1 MKKIILGICFTGL
14 MLFLVGYCFINF
26 THAALPTPTSTTVTT
41 STSTPTANTAATT
54 AATQTYFTDT
64 ASGGDLSLPG
74 GINISKPS
82 SVKIGNIN
90 VAYSTF
96 FDIAIGVSGT
106 IFIVMLLVGGIQY
119 LTAMGNDDVV
129 TKSKKLLFDAVIGIV
144 IVAIAWGVGT
154 YVLSKLN
161 IGSSTQGTTTLPQT
175 IPTSSTVVPSP
186 SGTIIETPEQFPGSN
201 LPTPVMNIPEDKGIL

>member
-1 MKKIILGICFTGL
+1 MKKIILCICFMSL
-14 MLFLVGYCFINF
+14 VLFLVSYCFIDF
-26 THAALPTPTSTTVTT
+26 THASLPTPTSTSVATT
-41 STSTPTANTAATT
+41 TPTANTAATA

-64 ASGGDLSLPG
+64 TSGGDLSLPG

-129 TKSKKLLFDAVIGIV
+129 TKSKKLLFDAVIGII
-144 IVAIAWGVGT
+144 IVAVAWGVGT
-154 YVLSKLN
+154 YVLSKLK

-175 IPTSSTVVPSP
+175 IPTSTTVVPLP